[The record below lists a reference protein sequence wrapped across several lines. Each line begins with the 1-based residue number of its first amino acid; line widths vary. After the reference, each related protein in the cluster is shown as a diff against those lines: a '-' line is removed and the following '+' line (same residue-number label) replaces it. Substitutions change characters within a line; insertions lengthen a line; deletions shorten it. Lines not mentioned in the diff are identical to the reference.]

1 MSANATAPAR
11 AAAPAATYNSALAR
25 DKDRSHRRR
34 LIAGYAVAITLIL
47 SLTVYGFNYYTL
59 GSADRPFSPKH
70 TLLKPSG
77 AIGLKLG
84 FLGLAMF
91 LTIFLYPLRKKWA
104 WLGRQ
109 GSARHWLDFHVLLGL
124 TAPFVIAFH
133 ASFKFSGFAGTAFF
147 IMVAV
152 SASGIIGRYLY
163 SQIPRSLN
171 AAEISMG
178 ELQDMQLRLTQQLQ
192 EQSLLPQSDLRSLL
206 RLPSR
211 ETVDRLPMLVAL
223 VYMMLLDVLRAFRIA
238 KLRCHALS
246 FGQKITTFAGF
257 LPTRNAALER
267 AIHTAKEEASL
278 AKRVLFL
285 ARSQQVFQL
294 WHVVHKP
301 FSYTFAALVLIHIAV
316 VIMMG
321 YF

>member
-1 MSANATAPAR
+1 MSANATAPA
-11 AAAPAATYNSALAR
+11 PAAVISVPK
-25 DKDRSHRRR
+25 KDRGHHRRV
-34 LIAGYAVAITLIL
+34 LMGYATAITLIL
-47 SLTVYGFNYYTL
+47 GLAVYGFNYYTL
-59 GSADRPFSPKH
+59 ASSERPFSPKH
-70 TLLKPSG
+70 VLLKPSG

-124 TAPFVIAFH
+124 AAPFVIAFH

-178 ELQDMQLRLTQQLQ
+178 EIQEMQQHLTQRL
-192 EQSLLPQSDLRSLL
+192 EGQSLLPQSDLRSLL

-211 ETVDRLPMLVAL
+211 ESVDRLPMLVAL
-223 VYMMLLDVLRAFRIA
+223 VNMMLLDVLRAFRIA
-238 KLRCHALS
+238 KLRRHALS
-246 FGQKITTFAGF
+246 FGQKVTTLAGF
-257 LPTRNAALER
+257 LPTRNVALER

-301 FSYTFAALVLIHIAV
+301 FSYSFAMLALIHIV
-316 VIMMG
+316 VVFMMG

>member
-1 MSANATAPAR
+1 MHDPATPNPVMR
-11 AAAPAATYNSALAR
+11 N
-25 DKDRSHRRR
+25 KDRGHRRR
-34 LIAGYAVAITLIL
+34 LLFGYAVAITLIL
-47 SLTVYGFNYYTL
+47 GLTVYGFNYYTL
-59 GSADRPFSPKH
+59 APADRPFSAKH

-124 TAPFVIAFH
+124 AAPFVIAFH

-152 SASGIIGRYLY
+152 SLSGIIGRYLY

-171 AAEISMG
+171 AAEISIG
-178 ELQDMQLRLTQQLQ
+178 ELQDMQQRLAQQLD

-211 ETVDRLPMLVAL
+211 EAVDRLPMLAAL
-223 VYMMLLDVLRAFRIA
+223 LYMMALDVLRAFRIA
-238 KLRCHALS
+238 SVRRHALS
-246 FGQKITTFAGF
+246 FGSKITTLAGL
-257 LPTRNAALER
+257 LPTRNRALER
-267 AIHTAKEEASL
+267 AIHTAKEEAGLS
-278 AKRVLFL
+278 KRVLFL

-301 FSYTFAALVLIHIAV
+301 FSYSFAALALIHIV
-316 VIMMG
+316 VVFMMG